1 MMGSRSTCNGGTGF
15 GKDSTDTR
23 QSAILIFI
31 SICVAGCATTNKE
44 EKYSS
49 YVGSTLEENIRI
61 NYKVWSAKVRG
72 SPEIATSGATKKCL
86 A

>member
-1 MMGSRSTCNGGTGF
+1 MCNGRIAF
-15 GKDSTDTR
+15 GKDGTDTR

-31 SICVAGCATTNKE
+31 SICVAVRTTTNKE

-49 YVGSTLEENIRI
+49 YAGSTLEENIRI

-72 SPEIATSGATKKCL
+72 SPEIAASGATKKCL

>member
-1 MMGSRSTCNGGTGF
+1 MGEQEF

-23 QSAILIFI
+23 QSGILIFI
-31 SICVAGCATTNKE
+31 SIICLAGLPTTNKE

-49 YVGSTLEENIRI
+49 HVGSTLEENIRI
-61 NYKVWSAKVRG
+61 IYKDWSAMVRG
-72 SPEIATSGATKKCL
+72 SPEIANSGATKKCL